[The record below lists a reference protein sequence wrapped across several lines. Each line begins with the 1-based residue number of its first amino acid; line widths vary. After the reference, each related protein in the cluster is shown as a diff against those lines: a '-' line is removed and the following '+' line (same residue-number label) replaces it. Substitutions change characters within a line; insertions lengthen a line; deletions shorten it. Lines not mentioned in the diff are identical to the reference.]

1 MAAKAQLEML
11 TGNYPDCSPIDALL
25 MCVRIAAAEVRFYT
39 TKIAALDAENEG
51 VLERPT
57 REATA
62 GSYQG
67 SYDIVELKQEAV
79 VSLWIRE
86 RQRSLDALARY
97 SSAALKAGV
106 EERMIRLAEGMGDR
120 LATML
125 EAIFNELQLTPEQMD
140 KAPDIVHRQLVLLE
154 GGAA

>member
-11 TGNYPDCSPIDALL
+11 TGNYPDVSPIDALL
-25 MCVRIAAAEVRFYT
+25 MCVRIAAAEVKFFS
-39 TKIAALDAENEG
+39 TKIAALQPDEI
-51 VLERPT
+51 LTRPT
-57 REATA
+57 KESAA

-67 SYDIVELKQEAV
+67 SYDIVDLKQEEV
-79 VSLWIRE
+79 LSLWIRE

-106 EERMIRLAEGMGDR
+106 EERLIKLAEGMGDR

-125 EAIFNELQLTPEQMD
+125 EAIFNELQLTEEQMA
-140 KAPDIVHRQLVLLE
+140 KAPSIVHRQLVMLE
-154 GGAA
+154 GGVAA